1 MVNGAEEPGAWSCQ
15 DVRGWGQVGGALR
28 TPGTMLGADW
38 VAALTLRYLANF
50 LRGSEPLQGGAGHND
65 QTESQDAF
73 PLCHAS
79 LKLSGFRFGGEER
92 PHPCH
97 SLWEQWHRPRT
108 FFFLGNDYSSLAA
121 DVWDGSIFTGS
132 LFVVLL
138 FSGVAHVSS
147 NPKLPFSHPPH
158 IYIYIHLSFKQSCCA
173 VEFLMLD
180 GHT

>member
-1 MVNGAEEPGAWSCQ
+1 M
-15 DVRGWGQVGGALR
+15 
-28 TPGTMLGADW
+28 GT
-38 VAALTLRYLANF
+38 VT
-50 LRGSEPLQGGAGHND
+50 
-65 QTESQDAF
+65 QTRDF
-73 PLCHAS
+73 
-79 LKLSGFRFGGEER
+79 
-92 PHPCH
+92 
-97 SLWEQWHRPRT
+97 

-147 NPKLPFSHPPH
+147 NPKLPFSQPPKLKF
-158 IYIYIHLSFKQSCCA
+158 YIYICLSFKQSYCA